1 MLSKEYVQNIF
12 DRSNTDLKTN
22 GEYYTLTTTLPNMFC
37 ISITSDSVENC
48 VGLTKNKI
56 YELESYLEKDRIHY
70 GYDLDNEYT
79 EEN

>member
-1 MLSKEYVQNIF
+1 MLSDKYIQNIF
-12 DRSNTDLKTN
+12 DRSITKLETN
-22 GEYYTLTTTLPNMFC
+22 GESYVLTTTLPNMFC
-37 ISITSDSVENC
+37 ISVASDSAENC

-70 GYDLDNEYT
+70 GYDLDNEFS